1 MKTPTL
7 HHTIPSPL
15 QRPLACTLS
24 GRIGV
29 GWRCAQALAPPLC
42 ALLGLAIAN
51 APAQAASRP
60 GAARALIVGLA
71 GEQSSLGPGSN
82 ESQASST
89 QVRSCTLDA
98 GTAWAKAPG
107 SNGFLAPGVFGAGV
121 FFVREQSIWVAL
133 RAGEGVA
140 LGENAWATRGLKW
153 SARPVLR
160 LRAPLAVSSPLPV
173 DGGRLL
179 LLCTNAPT
187 LDSVLVPPAP
197 TSGGREERWVREGRA
212 GRWRVA
218 WLEAQSGRWGF
229 LSPPD
234 VDSYDPCLSPDGRRV
249 AFTSSSGGAESV
261 NCLALDRSLGE
272 LVASSERS
280 VREPWRSGRLRQV
293 ATSSRGARW
302 ADARTLI
309 FESTSV
315 RAGRNALGLF
325 LATLRPDGAMS
336 ELRLLLARAREVA
349 ISPNGRALC
358 AVVSAP
364 RSSEAGANGG
374 NSQPDA
380 TMLMISAPDGSG
392 QKLLQDTLGARRPT
406 FAADGRAV
414 LFDAPAVSENRP
426 EFGAD
431 RAARVLWS
439 VPLMRTPPV
448 ATLSNV
454 LPPSRLSPGQ
464 STVLQVSG
472 APSEVPGGSQDDS
485 ILAVVGT
492 AFSTEWGPLSVSVD
506 VGEGE
511 LPTQWTLLTERST
524 PAQNEELARWKP
536 PLNARGD
543 WTLRLRVRDAAGDE
557 AQSLLPVTLPM
568 LLPLSLSDLGDR
580 SAPLPRPPAVAAS
593 SIARG
598 PGIGASI
605 RPSLGKSSGEVS
617 GASGTRS
624 GLQGRLVPRATMPH
638 LAPAPETSPSAPQEP
653 SSASVAAALARS
665 WPATSAA
672 RQSTPRAT
680 PKATPVPRAAKMRPT
695 PEAAAPPMAL
705 NAPQAVES
713 VEIETTRTRPGDASE
728 NSASG
733 ASTSDTSPERTQSD
747 VETGD
752 DLGLG
757 LASQAEVEVAGLPAR
772 LKVGQSVSVTVR
784 WTNRS
789 DEVWPADH
797 NIRLVN
803 RFVKPETG
811 RRNGWNF
818 DWMKSDT
825 PPGASGEQVIRIT
838 PRASGRYRLIIS
850 VLQTPGEEFR
860 APSGRGGTVQL
871 HWPGEIGQ
879 AIYTVEVAP

>member
-1 MKTPTL
+1 M
-7 HHTIPSPL
+7 
-15 QRPLACTLS
+15 
-24 GRIGV
+24 
-29 GWRCAQALAPPLC
+29 
-42 ALLGLAIAN
+42 
-51 APAQAASRP
+51 
-60 GAARALIVGLA
+60 
-71 GEQSSLGPGSN
+71 
-82 ESQASST
+82 
-89 QVRSCTLDA
+89 
-98 GTAWAKAPG
+98 
-107 SNGFLAPGVFGAGV
+107 
-121 FFVREQSIWVAL
+121 REQSIWVAQ

-140 LGENAWATRGLKW
+140 LSENAWATRGLKW

-187 LDSVLVPPAP
+187 LDSVLVPAAP

-234 VDSYDPCLSPDGRRV
+234 VDSYDPCLSPDGKRV

-261 NCLALDRSLGE
+261 NCLALDKSLGE
-272 LVASSERS
+272 FVASSERS

-293 ATSSRGARW
+293 ATSARGARW
-302 ADARTLI
+302 VDARTLI
-309 FESTSV
+309 FESTSI

-364 RSSEAGANGG
+364 PSGGAGANGREP
-374 NSQPDA
+374 QPDA

-414 LFDAPAVSENRP
+414 LFDAPAVSENRA
-426 EFGAD
+426 ESRAD
-431 RAARVLWS
+431 RAAARVLWS

-454 LPPSRLSPGQ
+454 LPPSRLAPGQ

-472 APSEVPGGSQDDS
+472 APSEVPGGAQDDS
-485 ILAVVGT
+485 ILAIVGT
-492 AFSTEWGPLSVSVD
+492 AFSTEWGPLSVRVD

-511 LPTQWTLLTERST
+511 LPTQWTLLTERNT

-557 AQSLLPVTLPM
+557 AQSLLPVTLPL
-568 LLPLSLSDLGDR
+568 LLPLSLSDLGSR
-580 SAPLPRPPAVAAS
+580 SAPAPRPPSVAAS

-605 RPSLGKSSGEVS
+605 RPSVRKSSNETS

-624 GLQGRLVPRATMPH
+624 GVQGRLVPRATMPR
-638 LAPAPETSPSAPQEP
+638 LAPAPDSTPSAPQEP
-653 SSASVAAALARS
+653 SSASVATALARS
-665 WPATSAA
+665 GPAASAA
-672 RQSTPRAT
+672 RQSTRRAT
-680 PKATPVPRAAKMRPT
+680 PRTAPKATPVPRAVKVRPT
-695 PEAAAPPMAL
+695 PEAATPPVAL
-705 NAPQAVES
+705 EAPQAVES
-713 VEIETTRTRPGDASE
+713 VEIETMPTRPDDVSVS
-728 NSASG
+728 SASG
-733 ASTSDTSPERTQSD
+733 ASTSDALQERLQSGAKTSDEL
-747 VETGD
+747 
-752 DLGLG
+752 DLGVAG
-757 LASQAEVEVAGLPAR
+757 QAEVEVIGLPAR

-784 WTNRS
+784 WINRS
-789 DEVWPADH
+789 GEVWPADRK
-797 NIRLVN
+797 IRLVN

-838 PRASGRYRLIIS
+838 PRTSGRYRLIIS
-850 VLQTPGEEFR
+850 VLQTPGEEFQ

-871 HWPGEIGQ
+871 RWPGELGQ